1 MLVLTRAI
9 GQQLRLDDDITITI
23 LGKSGNQIRIG
34 IDAPNN
40 LDVHRTE
47 IFERIQQQEQDDST

>member
-1 MLVLTRAI
+1 MLVLSRAT

-40 LDVHRTE
+40 LDVHRME